1 MYTGGIT
8 MDVFR
13 ALLVEEI
20 QDQHTI
26 GVKELRIDDLMPGEV
41 TIRVA
46 YSSVNYKDGLACVP
60 QGAVIRNYPMI
71 PGIDLSGTIVASED
85 SRFHE
90 GDEVIVTSYA
100 LGVSHY
106 GGFSEY
112 ARVPAQW
119 VVPLPQDLTL
129 KEAMTLGTAGLAA
142 ALSIQRL
149 EDNGLK
155 PDQGPVL
162 VTGATGGVGSL
173 AVLML
178 SNLGYQVV
186 ASTGK
191 QSEHDYLRRIG
202 ATEILD
208 RHHIAPEKFR
218 PLNEQRWAGVVDVVG
233 GTTLAYALST
243 TQYGGSVA
251 ASGLT
256 GGGSVP
262 TTVFPF
268 ILRGVNL
275 LGIDTVECSMDMRTH
290 LWNRMASDLKPSVHL
305 EHIATE
311 ITLEEL
317 PTCLTRILEGSIRG
331 RTIVR
336 L

>member
-1 MYTGGIT
+1 

-13 ALLVEEI
+13 ALFVEEI
-20 QDQHTI
+20 QGQHSI
-26 GVKELRIDDLMPGEV
+26 GLKELHIDDLMPGEV

-60 QGAVIRNYPMI
+60 NGTIIRNYPMI
-71 PGIDLSGTIVASED
+71 PGIDLSGTIVTSED
-85 SRFHE
+85 ARFHE
-90 GDEVIVTSYA
+90 GDEVIVTSYG

-106 GGFSEY
+106 GGFSAY
-112 ARVPAQW
+112 ARVPVQW
-119 VVPLPQDLTL
+119 VVPLPQGMTL

-142 ALSIQRL
+142 AMSIQKL

-155 PDQGPVL
+155 PEHGPVL

-173 AVLML
+173 AVSML
-178 SNLGYQVV
+178 ANCGYHVV

-191 QSEHDYLRRIG
+191 QSEYDFLRRIG
-202 ATEILD
+202 AKEILD
-208 RHHIAPEKFR
+208 RQHIAPEKFS

-256 GGGSVP
+256 GGRSIP

-275 LGIDTVECSMDMRTH
+275 LGVDTVECSMDIRNH
-290 LWNRMASDLKPSVHL
+290 IWNRMASDLKPSAHL

>member
-1 MYTGGIT
+1 MKP
-8 MDVFR
+8 FR
-13 ALLVEEI
+13 ALVVEKIEE
-20 QDQHTI
+20 QHSMSI
-26 GVKELRIDDLMPGEV
+26 KELTIEDLMKGEL

-46 YSSVNYKDGLACVP
+46 YSSVNYKDGLACSPNGRIV
-60 QGAVIRNYPMI
+60 RSYPMV
-71 PGIDLSGTIVASED
+71 PGIDLSGTVIASED

-90 GDEVIVTSYA
+90 GDEVIVTSYG

-106 GGFSEY
+106 GGFSSY
-112 ARVPAQW
+112 ARVPAEW
-119 VVPLPQDLTL
+119 VVPLPRGLTL
-129 KEAMTLGTAGLAA
+129 REAMVLGTAGLAA

-173 AVLML
+173 AVSML
-178 SNLGYQVV
+178 SANGYHVV

-191 QSEHDYLRRIG
+191 ESKHDYLRAIG
-202 ATEILD
+202 AREILSRSD
-208 RHHIAPEKFR
+208 VTPEKFK
-218 PLNEQRWAGVVDVVG
+218 PVNEQRWAGVVDPVG
-233 GTTLAYALST
+233 GASLAYVLSM

-251 ASGLT
+251 VSGLT
-256 GGGSVP
+256 GGGDIP

-275 LGIDTVECSMDMRTH
+275 LGIDTVDCPMSVRIPIWE
-290 LWNRMASDLKPSVHL
+290 RMASNLKPHGLL
-305 EHIATE
+305 EEIANE

-317 PTCLTRILEGSIRG
+317 PACLTDILSGQIRG
-331 RTIVR
+331 RTVVK